1 MRDFDR
7 DRDVD
12 RDRDRG
18 RDPDWN
24 AKPEIWGHEKK
35 KKN

>member
-12 RDRDRG
+12 RDRDRD
-18 RDPDWN
+18 RN